1 MSFRR
6 KQTDHS
12 PPAAYFFGRA
22 LLALFLAAV
31 FLCPLIWGW
40 LQQTAG
46 QGEGLA
52 SLASLGLGVL
62 FGTLGVVY
70 WLRGKERVSPRLTDL
85 VEALVLGLISLGFG
99 SYILWNL
106 SSLQESPVGG
116 IVAALFGVIFIT
128 LGVGGFLQK
137 LVPHLS
143 FLQIKGEL
151 AVDVPDTCV
160 PGASLPVKLSLHLRK
175 RTQVREVRAVLIG
188 QEAYYYRRRRRVG
201 RGTLHHSVAQ
211 FIALPQKVMEA
222 SILPDDYTQKWEV
235 LFQVPD
241 DGPPTCQGEIVDVW
255 WLVRAELDVPRRPNL
270 IHEVPVQVLPLE
282 SPEADEAEIEAQANS
297 EECNLALR
305 VAAQDVT
312 AGERLR
318 GRLDVTPAD
327 QLEARGVRVELVRFE
342 RAGENERERVDVQ
355 EELTGTVTLRPY
367 SARSLGFALAVP
379 PDAPSSLE
387 TERSRVKWTVRGV
400 VDVPWRVDLTVQQAL
415 RIRSVPLGSK
425 D

>member
-1 MSFRR
+1 MTFRR

-12 PPAAYFFGRA
+12 PPAVYFFGRA

-40 LQQTAG
+40 LQTTKQTAG
-46 QGEGLA
+46 QGERLA
-52 SLASLGLGVL
+52 SLCLGLL
-62 FGTLGVVY
+62 LGTLGVVY

-99 SYILWNL
+99 SYILWNSRAL
-106 SSLQESPVGG
+106 LQESPGRG
-116 IVAALFGVIFIT
+116 FVAALFGVIFIT
-128 LGVGGFLQK
+128 LGVGGFLRK

-151 AVDVPDTCV
+151 AVDAPDTCV

-188 QEAYYYRRRRRVG
+188 QEAYYYRRRR
-201 RGTLHHSVAQ
+201 GTLHHSVAP

-222 SILPDDYTQKWEV
+222 SILPDNYTRKWEV
-235 LFQVPD
+235 LLQVPN
-241 DGPPTCQGEIVDVW
+241 DGPPTCQGEVVDVW
-255 WLVRAELDVPRRPNL
+255 WLVRAELDVPGRPNL
-270 IHEVPVQVLPLE
+270 IHEVPVQILPLE
-282 SPEADEAEIEAQANS
+282 SPEADEAEIEAQANF
-297 EECNLALR
+297 EACNLALR

-342 RAGENERERVDVQ
+342 RAGENEEKRVDVQ

-367 SARSLGFALAVP
+367 SARSFSFALAVP

-400 VDVPWRVDLTVQQAL
+400 VDVPWRADLTVQQAL